1 MSYLENRTH
10 PANRTHMAK
19 RCDDGTHMPSK
30 KWGKFEHKKLDTYD
44 HLAEDRTHMTISLR
58 IGHI

>member
-1 MSYLENRTH
+1 
-10 PANRTHMAK
+10 MAK

-30 KWGKFEHKKLDTYD
+30 KWGKFEQKKEDTYVS
-44 HLAEDRTHMTISLR
+44 LVYDRTHMIVPLR